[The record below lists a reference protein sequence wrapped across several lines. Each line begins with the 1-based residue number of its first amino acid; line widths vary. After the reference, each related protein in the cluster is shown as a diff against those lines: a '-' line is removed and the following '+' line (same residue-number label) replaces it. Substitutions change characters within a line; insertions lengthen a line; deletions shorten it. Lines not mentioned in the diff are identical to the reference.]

1 MFRKMTAP
9 RSALSGTRDQQ
20 KASSDLVIP
29 NSQKGSPG
37 TATDALQ
44 EVLEQA
50 LAQTIEAKVEAR
62 LAVLLEGIGDAFYA
76 LDGMWRFTYLN
87 RGAQAYFG
95 AQAHE
100 MLGRS
105 IWDLY
110 PESEG
115 TELRRRY
122 EEVAATGIATAFEA
136 EAVGIKGRYLE
147 MRVFPY
153 DGGLGI
159 SFRDWTERRRT
170 EDELRESEARLS
182 ALADNLP
189 TCMVYQMSDG
199 PTANHRQL
207 LYLSQNCERL
217 TGVAVED
224 IKVNRTLLY
233 NLVLPKYR
241 ERLAAQ
247 EAEATREHKT
257 FDMELEMFHART
269 GEIRWYRLTVTPR
282 PLPNGSIVWDG
293 LQIDITE
300 HKRAEEHLRLMINEL
315 NHRVKNT
322 LATVQSL
329 AAQSFHR
336 FGMTATDDVGAACA
350 AFEARL
356 FALSRAH
363 DVLTRENWEG
373 ANLADV
379 VREAYVPFL
388 AHVEDESRIEM
399 SGPNLRIPPAMALSL
414 SMAIH
419 ELCTNALKYGALKT
433 SAGSIGISWS
443 SLSEGGDTRL
453 VFRWEERGG
462 PPVSPPR
469 RTGFGSRLIQK
480 GLAREL
486 NGSAHIAYEPTGV
499 ICTIDVPLD
508 VPLS

>member
-1 MFRKMTAP
+1 MTVP
-9 RSALSGTRDQQ
+9 RPALPGTRDPQ
-20 KASSDLVIP
+20 KASSDLIIP
-29 NSQKGSPG
+29 NAQKSSSG
-37 TATDALQ
+37 AVTDVFQ
-44 EVLEQA
+44 HA
-50 LAQTIEAKVEAR
+50 LAQSIEAKVETR
-62 LAVLLEGIGDAFYA
+62 LTALLEGMGDAFYA
-76 LDGMWRFTYLN
+76 LDEQWRFTYIN
-87 RGAQAYFG
+87 RRARDYFG
-95 AQAHE
+95 AQALE

-105 IWDLY
+105 IWDIF

-115 TELRRRY
+115 TELRLRY
-122 EEVAATGIATAFEA
+122 EEVASTGVAVAFEA
-136 EAVGIKGRYLE
+136 EGVGVKGRYLE

-153 DGGLGI
+153 NGGVGV

-170 EDELRESEARLS
+170 EEELRESQARLS

-199 PTANHRQL
+199 ATSQQRQL
-207 LYLSQNCERL
+207 LYISQNCERL
-217 TGVAVED
+217 TGVSVED
-224 IKVNRTLLY
+224 LRVDRSLLY

-247 EAEATREHKT
+247 EAEATREYKT
-257 FDMELEMFHART
+257 FDMELEMLHAKT

-282 PLPNGSIVWDG
+282 PLPSGGIVWDG

-300 HKRAEEHLRLMINEL
+300 HKRAEAHLRLMINEL

-336 FGMTATDDVGAACA
+336 FGMTATDDVGAART

-373 ANLADV
+373 ANLSDV
-379 VREAYVPFL
+379 VREAYAPFL
-388 AHVEDESRIEM
+388 AHVEDESRIEV
-399 SGPNLRIPPAMALSL
+399 SGEDLRIPPAMSLSL

-433 SAGSIGISWS
+433 PTGMIKVTWS
-443 SLSEGGDTRL
+443 SRSEGKSTRL
-453 VFRWEERGG
+453 HFRWEEHGG

-486 NGSAHIAYEPTGV
+486 NGSAHIVYEPTGV